1 MFKIHLVFICFLR
14 MSENDVFRTSGPRSG
29 ADQFFPG
36 AHIIYYKYCYTDIL
50 VVGLPLFM
58 VDFPWSCSSL
68 PRDTPPLQR
77 ELLRLIPKS
86 CPSPRDAIEHPR
98 DTEDARVQFSTAR
111 TTAMTLKQQLEY
123 DARHNDQRPSSWK
136 TSQPRLTDA
145 ASANAAGDEAGGETM
160 KSKPRM
166 QRG

>member
-1 MFKIHLVFICFLR
+1 MIHLHHFL
-14 MSENDVFRTSGPRSG
+14 TSLFEL
-29 ADQFFPG
+29 DFPC
-36 AHIIYYKYCYTDIL
+36 ACITL
-50 VVGLPLFM
+50 EPALPVVGLPLFM

>member
-1 MFKIHLVFICFLR
+1 MKIKISPAPILL
-14 MSENDVFRTSGPRSG
+14 
-29 ADQFFPG
+29 
-36 AHIIYYKYCYTDIL
+36 YKPAL
-50 VVGLPLFM
+50 FVVGLPLFM
-58 VDFPWSCSSL
+58 VQYPWGCSSL
-68 PRDTPPLQR
+68 PRVTPPLQR

-123 DARHNDQRPSSWK
+123 DARHNDQQPSTWK

-160 KSKPRM
+160 KRHPAQQAQTLLSATGTSNDNANNASRS
-166 QRG
+166 